1 LEEYLTTNQLA
12 DRLQV
17 SPATLRYWR
26 HKRTG
31 PPGVKFGKVVRYSLA
46 EVEAWLAEQARRDGE
61 RR

>member
-1 LEEYLTTNQLA
+1 MEDYLTTAQLA
-12 DRLQV
+12 ERLQM

-31 PPGVKFGKVVRYSLA
+31 PPGVKLGRVVRYSVA
-46 EVEAWLAEQARRDGE
+46 EVDKWLAEQARE